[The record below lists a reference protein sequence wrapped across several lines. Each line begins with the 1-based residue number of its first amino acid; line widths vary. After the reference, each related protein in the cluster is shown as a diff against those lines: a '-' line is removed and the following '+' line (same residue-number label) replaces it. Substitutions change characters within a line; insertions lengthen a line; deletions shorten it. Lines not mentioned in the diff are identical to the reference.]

1 MHYIEGGWPGS
12 NPKDEEFFS
21 RARDELGEATFDKIV
36 AFGSTR
42 RKHTACEDDN
52 QVVKLAAAG
61 TRAVC
66 LVGKSWDLHIDKI
79 LCVSREE
86 NLAMV
91 SETVAYFKARE
102 REVSW
107 VGLGCKV
114 ERRIH
119 RLRHNFFALPRKH
132 LPPATTC

>member
-21 RARDELGEATFDKIV
+21 RAKAELGEEAFSKIV

-42 RKHTACEDDN
+42 RKHTACEDDT
-52 QVVKLAAAG
+52 QVVKLAEAG
-61 TRAVC
+61 TRTVC

-79 LCVSREE
+79 LNVPREE

-91 SETVAYFKARE
+91 SETVAYFKERE
-102 REVSW
+102 REVRARRNRVLRSSISARSRS
-107 VGLGCKV
+107 GLPTTTHPPTQG
-114 ERRIH
+114 
-119 RLRHNFFALPRKH
+119 LP
-132 LPPATTC
+132 